1 MEDVPIAG
9 LGGLLWLALIRKA
22 GPQAFLKPSP
32 VHVLAALA
40 LRAAYH
46 WQTPCS
52 RPRNLALDGILIP
65 PGGRCITGVT
75 IFEDTTGGMQT
86 AQAAQAVLEIHSINI
101 QLELCGI
108 TTNPSKAQALESIG
122 AVTYPDINAALQAR
136 LA

>member
-1 MEDVPIAG
+1 MCWPRWRWRV
-9 LGGLLWLALIRKA
+9 
-22 GPQAFLKPSP
+22 
-32 VHVLAALA
+32 
-40 LRAAYH
+40 AYH

-52 RPRNLALDGILIP
+52 RPRNLALDGILDP
-65 PGGRCITGVT
+65 TWRELHHSRVT
-75 IFEDTTGGMQT
+75 IFEDTTGGMQS

-108 TTNPSKAQALESIG
+108 TTNPSKAQALESMG